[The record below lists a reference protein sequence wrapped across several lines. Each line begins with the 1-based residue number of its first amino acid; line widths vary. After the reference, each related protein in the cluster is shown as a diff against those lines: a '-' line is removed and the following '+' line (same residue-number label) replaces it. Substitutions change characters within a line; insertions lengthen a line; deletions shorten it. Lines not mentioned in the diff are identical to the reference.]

1 MGLTFARK
9 PLPFFI
15 VRVIKLIK
23 NKLMKILSILELALS
38 PLLLIA
44 DDCKPCEEGEPNC
57 GGNPVGD
64 RNLLKSYC
72 KSY

>member
-1 MGLTFARK
+1 M
-9 PLPFFI
+9 I
-15 VRVIKLIK
+15 
-23 NKLMKILSILELALS
+23 NKLMKILSILGLALS